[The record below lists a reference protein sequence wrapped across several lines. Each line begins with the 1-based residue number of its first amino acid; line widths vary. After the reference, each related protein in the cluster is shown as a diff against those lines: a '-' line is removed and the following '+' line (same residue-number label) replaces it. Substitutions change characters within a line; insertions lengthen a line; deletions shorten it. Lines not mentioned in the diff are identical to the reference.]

1 MCIRDSDYIKKPFSI
16 MELITRV
23 KALLRRTETEDIKVL
38 QVENITL
45 DHCLLY
51 TSPLSRDCVCH
62 NMKLTTLGDVYQCVK
77 GTGGEEIKLDEDCLL
92 YTSRCV

>member
-1 MCIRDSDYIKKPFSI
+1 

-45 DHCLLY
+45 DHERHMVLWMI
-51 TSPLSRDCVCH
+51 SQW
-62 NMKLTTLGDVYQCVK
+62 N
-77 GTGGEEIKLDEDCLL
+77 
-92 YTSRCV
+92 